1 MQNTRISDLPYIH
14 VMKTHI
20 EILTGEVI
28 YLRQDN
34 KEQQKTFNIVDNFL
48 DQLCNGNFRS
58 NCILKVLTCTRGG
71 KFMYNLQVQI
81 EIIILFLSH
90 LILQTVKHSKNPWSQ
105 ISIFLLNPRTG
116 QSQLGIFLNL
126 NIWKISVQRFR
137 KSVLWRKV
145 INWFTR
151 NMVVKKG
158 TSGSLLFLALW
169 SIRNFHPRSGSLL
182 VLYINM
188 GKIW

>member
-1 MQNTRISDLPYIH
+1 
-14 VMKTHI
+14 MKTHI

-90 LILQTVKHSKNPWSQ
+90 LILQTVKHSKNP
-105 ISIFLLNPRTG
+105 
-116 QSQLGIFLNL
+116 
-126 NIWKISVQRFR
+126 
-137 KSVLWRKV
+137 
-145 INWFTR
+145 
-151 NMVVKKG
+151 
-158 TSGSLLFLALW
+158 
-169 SIRNFHPRSGSLL
+169 
-182 VLYINM
+182 
-188 GKIW
+188 